1 MIAIAKFPGFPA
13 IISVIGL
20 YYTSIHAWFYP
31 FPRRGMSEENTEI
44 MSEGAVRKGIGR
56 PSELPQWK

>member
-13 IISVIGL
+13 KFSEIGS
-20 YYTSIHAWFYP
+20 YYTSFYVWFYT
-31 FPRRGMSEENTEI
+31 FPRRGMSEEIIEI
-44 MSEGAVRKGIGR
+44 KSERAVRKGIGR